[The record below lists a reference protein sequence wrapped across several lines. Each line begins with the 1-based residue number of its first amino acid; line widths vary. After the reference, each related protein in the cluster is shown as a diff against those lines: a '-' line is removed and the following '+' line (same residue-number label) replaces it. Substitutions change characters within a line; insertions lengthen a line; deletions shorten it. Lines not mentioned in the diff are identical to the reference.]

1 MKVDYICICRE
12 ENELIFI
19 SHFYLLSANLNSTL
33 QSLKINSADSTKRV
47 VFWGGR
53 ERRDKKEECY
63 EWHSNHGSLDSVT
76 RQLIL
81 WKTITLSLLM

>member
-1 MKVDYICICRE
+1 MEVDYICICRE

-47 VFWGGR
+47 VFGGVGRGGR
-53 ERRDKKEECY
+53 RRRNATNGIQITVP
-63 EWHSNHGSLDSVT
+63 WILLLDS
-76 RQLIL
+76 
-81 WKTITLSLLM
+81 

>member
-1 MKVDYICICRE
+1 MEVDYICICRE

-47 VFWGGR
+47 VFGGVG
-53 ERRDKKEECY
+53 RRRRNAMNGIQITVP
-63 EWHSNHGSLDSVT
+63 WILLLDS
-76 RQLIL
+76 
-81 WKTITLSLLM
+81 

>member
-1 MKVDYICICRE
+1 MEVDYICICRE

-47 VFWGGR
+47 VFGGVGRGGR
-53 ERRDKKEECY
+53 RRRNAMNGIQIMVP
-63 EWHSNHGSLDSVT
+63 WILLLDS
-76 RQLIL
+76 
-81 WKTITLSLLM
+81 

>member
-47 VFWGGR
+47 VFGGVGR
-53 ERRDKKEECY
+53 GGIRRRNAMNGIQITVP
-63 EWHSNHGSLDSVT
+63 WILLLDS
-76 RQLIL
+76 
-81 WKTITLSLLM
+81 

>member
-47 VFWGGR
+47 VFGGVGR
-53 ERRDKKEECY
+53 GGIKNATNGIQITVP
-63 EWHSNHGSLDSVT
+63 WILLLDS
-76 RQLIL
+76 
-81 WKTITLSLLM
+81 